1 MYMTLLAVTTFK
13 GNGVVGNI
21 AGILETLSPP
31 AIDATI
37 EDTEAEV
44 GMTKSVALILLVLF
58 KAILTSG
65 LGAVSLED

>member
-13 GNGVVGNI
+13 GNGVVGNM
-21 AGILETLSPP
+21 AGILETLSP

-44 GMTKSVALILLVLF
+44 GMTKSALILLVLF

-65 LGAVSLED
+65 LGAVSLKD

>member
-13 GNGVVGNI
+13 GNGVVGNM
-21 AGILETLSPP
+21 AGILETLSP